1 MSRVQTSPSTRPA
14 YAVWVL
20 LLALMLVLAACGAG
34 DEPAAEEEPAAAEE
48 AASADDSDDASAD
61 GAMMSSNEA
70 PQLAEMVAAGDLPP
84 LEERIPNDPLV
95 IDLPWIEVGK
105 YGGTLKRTTTRAD
118 FRSTSAYMYGHS
130 PLHWEEGGTAVGPG
144 LARAWESNADATEWT
159 FYFREGT
166 RWSDG
171 QPFTV
176 DDILF
181 WWEDMAANPDHPMAM
196 PAWTLVGGQPMTA
209 EKIDDYSI
217 RFTFVSP
224 SPLIERELAA
234 FVNGGISGNF
244 GPYPR
249 HYLEQFHP
257 DYSDAADYEEFTEKQ
272 DWWINPDRP
281 VLNAWM
287 PVTLDP
293 GNRLIL
299 ERNPY

>member
-1 MSRVQTSPSTRPA
+1 MFRVQTRPSSRSA

-20 LLALMLVLAACGAG
+20 LLALVLVLAACGAG
-34 DEPAAEEEPAAAEE
+34 DQPAAEEEPAAAEE
-48 AASADDSDDASAD
+48 AAQADDSDDASAD
-61 GAMMSSNEA
+61 EAMMSSNEA
-70 PQLAEMVAAGDLPP
+70 PQLAAMVAAGDLPP

-95 IDLPWIEVGK
+95 IDLPWIEVGQ
-105 YGGTLKRTTTRAD
+105 YGGTLKRTTTSSNLQDTAN
-118 FRSTSAYMYGHS
+118 YMYGHS

-144 LARAWESNADATEWT
+144 LARAWESNTDATEWT

-217 RFTFVSP
+217 RFKFAAS
-224 SPLIERELAA
+224 SPLIERAGRIRQWRNL
-234 FVNGGISGNF
+234 
-244 GPYPR
+244 R
-249 HYLEQFHP
+249 QFRALSAP
-257 DYSDAADYEEFTEKQ
+257 LS
-272 DWWINPDRP
+272 
-281 VLNAWM
+281 
-287 PVTLDP
+287 
-293 GNRLIL
+293 
-299 ERNPY
+299 